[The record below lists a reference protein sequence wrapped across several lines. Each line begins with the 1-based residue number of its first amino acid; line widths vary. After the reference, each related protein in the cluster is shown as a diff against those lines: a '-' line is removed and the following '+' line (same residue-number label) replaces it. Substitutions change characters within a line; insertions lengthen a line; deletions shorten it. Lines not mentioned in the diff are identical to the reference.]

1 MGYVYGITWFHR
13 CRTRPIPHTIATTKR
28 TLETTMGSADKQGEL
43 WGAAAQDWAA
53 IAEPAQVPFY
63 EAAFEAIGVGN
74 GTNLLDVGCG
84 AGLAMQLAEK
94 RGATASGID
103 AAEGLLVVARERV
116 PAAVVHH
123 GDMEELPF
131 ADEAFDAVTA
141 FNSVQY
147 AADPTAALREIKRVA
162 KPGAGVAVVT
172 WGTADQCEMRVL
184 LGAIGSLLPPPPPGA
199 GGPFALAAPGALEA
213 LVEGAG
219 LTTERAID
227 VPTPY
232 IYPDLDTATRG
243 QLSSGPARMAIN
255 TAGIHATIAAV
266 REAMLTGTQADGTIR
281 LDNVFKVV
289 VARA

>member
-1 MGYVYGITWFHR
+1 
-13 CRTRPIPHTIATTKR
+13 
-28 TLETTMGSADKQGEL
+28 MGSADRQGPL
-43 WGAAAQDWAA
+43 WGAAARDWAE
-53 IAEPAQVPFY
+53 IAEPAQIPFY
-63 EAAFEAIGVGN
+63 ETAFEAIGVGN

-94 RGATASGID
+94 RGATVSGID
-103 AAEGLLVVARERV
+103 AAEGFLAVARERL
-116 PAAVVHH
+116 PAADIQH
-123 GDMEELPF
+123 GDIEELPF

-147 AADPTAALREIKRVA
+147 AADPSAALREIKRVA

-184 LGAIGSLLPPPPPGA
+184 LGAIGALLPPPPPGA

-213 LVEGAG
+213 LVESAG
-219 LTTERAID
+219 LTTERALD
-227 VPTPY
+227 VSTPY
-232 IYPDLDTATRG
+232 IYPNLDIATTG

-255 TAGIHATIAAV
+255 TAGLDATTAAV
-266 REAMLTGTQADGTIR
+266 REAMATGTQADGTIR

>member
-1 MGYVYGITWFHR
+1 
-13 CRTRPIPHTIATTKR
+13 
-28 TLETTMGSADKQGEL
+28 MGSADMQGPL
-43 WGAAAQDWAA
+43 WGAAAQDWAE
-53 IAEPAQVPFY
+53 IAEPAQIPFY
-63 EAAFEAIGVGN
+63 ETAFDAIGVGN

-84 AGLAMQLAEK
+84 AGLALQLADK
-94 RGATASGID
+94 RGATVSGID

-116 PAAVVHH
+116 PAADVRH
-123 GDMEELPF
+123 GDIEELPF
-131 ADEAFDAVTA
+131 VDDTFDAVTA

-147 AADPTAALREIKRVA
+147 ATDPTAALREIKRVA
-162 KPGAGVAVVT
+162 KRGAGVAVVT
-172 WGTADQCEMRVL
+172 WGTAEQCEMRVL
-184 LGAIGSLLPPPPPGA
+184 LAAIGSLLPPPPPGA

-232 IYPDLDTATRG
+232 IYPDLDIATRG

-255 TAGIHATIAAV
+255 TAGRDATTAAV
-266 REAMLTGTQADGTIR
+266 REAMATGTQADGTIR